1 MACSVELSLIIRAHK
16 WRKAWVA
23 PTGSQ
28 PEASYKICRYVKVG
42 KDDKV
47 RYPPQL
53 LYHANKQDVE
63 DGTNGDEEDE
73 EEGEGEGEGDG
84 EEEEEEDGD
93 EEEGDEKVVATP
105 AVDTPAGTEPVPGE
119 STAPTPA
126 APAPSSDPAVE
137 SKVPTPIAPPLS
149 DPLPESTPPT
159 LPTESTESTA
169 EHTAIPSN
177 AIELTNTAPDH
188 VADGS
193 TTTAT
198 GGIELS
204 QSHDQASSSV
214 EPAVTAVGSL
224 GQNEEKM
231 EVDSPVIEK
240 GVAIQEDAGLVMG
253 EMTPPVDQKEL
264 ELEKRELDTVK
275 ETESTPV
282 GQVTEE
288 EKPEEIKVDEKTEE
302 VAAEQPPALK

>member
-1 MACSVELSLIIRAHK
+1 M
-16 WRKAWVA
+16 
-23 PTGSQ
+23 
-28 PEASYKICRYVKVG
+28 
-42 KDDKV
+42 
-47 RYPPQL
+47 
-53 LYHANKQDVE
+53 E
-63 DGTNGDEEDE
+63 DETNGDEEDE
-73 EEGEGEGEGDG
+73 EEGEGEGEGEGD
-84 EEEEEEDGD
+84 EEEEEDGD

-119 STAPTPA
+119 STAPTPV
-126 APAPSSDPAVE
+126 APAPSSDPAIE
-137 SKVPTPIAPPLS
+137 STVPTPIAPPTS
-149 DPLPESTPPT
+149 DPIPESTPPT
-159 LPTESTESTA
+159 LPTTSTETPSTA
-169 EHTAIPSN
+169 EHITIPSN

-204 QSHDQASSSV
+204 QSHDQASSIV

-240 GVAIQEDAGLVMG
+240 GVAIEEDAGLVMG
-253 EMTPPVDQKEL
+253 EMTPPVGQKEL
-264 ELEKRELDTVK
+264 ELEKTELDTVK
-275 ETESTPV
+275 ETESAPV

-288 EKPEEIKVDEKTEE
+288 QKPEEITVDEKTEE
-302 VAAEQPPALK
+302 VAAEQPPALE